1 MFYFCQHHF
10 KVFVSMCVN
19 VCCVVRDV
27 YVCGGVWWVK
37 LIVSTKSILLFTI
50 HLFYF
55 LFPVLLCVC
64 WYVLHVRS
72 TTASWSYTRHVSA
85 LNCYSNDKQLCFQ
98 NFIYF
103 TFFNWKNNLF
113 KIIFVIEYNQ
123 HQHQRSIYYSI
134 VLYKYSILKYNKIF
148 FKVNLIQCKPIEMNP
163 NLVKVLVEL

>member
-1 MFYFCQHHF
+1 M
-10 KVFVSMCVN
+10 
-19 VCCVVRDV
+19 
-27 YVCGGVWWVK
+27 K
-37 LIVSTKSILLFTI
+37 LIVSKVNTFVYNSFVL
-50 HLFYF
+50 F

-64 WYVLHVRS
+64 WYVLRVRS
-72 TTASWSYTRHVSA
+72 TTASWSHTRHVST

-134 VLYKYSILKYNKIF
+134 VLYKYSILKYKIF
-148 FKVNLIQCKPIEMNP
+148 LKVNLIQCKPIEINP